1 MNDATPAERIDRGQR
16 ATSALREFLDPAFD
30 VVIADYMARLTQI
43 AAEAPWDT
51 AKIVKLAAAAK
62 IAEQVR
68 VQIKSLVADGEV
80 AHADAQRAR
89 QIEGLSTER
98 RRLLGIGPRG

>member
-1 MNDATPAERIDRGQR
+1 MTDAVASERIDRGQR

-30 VVIADYMARLTQI
+30 VVITDYMSRLTQI
-43 AAEAPWDT
+43 AAETPWDT
-51 AKIVKLAAAAK
+51 GKIIKLASAAK

-80 AHADAQRAR
+80 ALDGVQRAR
-89 QIEGLSTER
+89 QIEGMSTER
-98 RRLLGIGPRG
+98 RKWLG

>member
-1 MNDATPAERIDRGQR
+1 MTDILASERIDRGQR

-30 VVIADYMARLTQI
+30 VVISDYMGRLTQI

-68 VQIKSLVADGEV
+68 VQIKALVADGEV
-80 AHADAQRAR
+80 ALADVQRAR

-98 RRLLGIGPRG
+98 RKWL